1 MFKKVLLVAL
11 SSAYLFGS
19 DFWQVDFHQGTSI
32 YNIENSKKER
42 LSFECGYSGGSIL
55 LYNKNQEI
63 TLKNDEAISF
73 IINDEKKLLSAK
85 AVSSTSGTASD
96 NTAWGNL
103 VFELPKAKKIIV
115 EASNQKFV
123 FEPSNLKE
131 LDNFISA
138 CLEYDDVENETQ
150 VNQDNNSNTSS
161 NNQPPVSNKP
171 PFKIDF
177 KEVYNPYSNA
187 NMPKVVI
194 TSLND
199 KLVVNNVLLNKGK
212 CQISLPLEFKKGLN
226 WDDTMRSGKVKKF
239 PISIPEFESLEI
251 DYYPSC
257 NLLRMEIATNLGT
270 WTFGE

>member
-1 MFKKVLLVAL
+1 MLKKILLVAL

-131 LDNFISA
+131 LNNFISA

>member
-1 MFKKVLLVAL
+1 MFKKILLVAL

-19 DFWQVDFHQGTSI
+19 DFWQVDFQQGTSI
-32 YNIENSKKER
+32 YNIENAKKER

-63 TLKNDEAISF
+63 TLKDDEAISF
-73 IINDEKKLLSAK
+73 IINDGKKFLSAK

-103 VFELPKAKKIIV
+103 VYEIPQAKKIIV
-115 EASNQKFV
+115 EANNQKFV

-138 CLEYDDVENETQ
+138 CLEYDDVESETQ
-150 VNQDNNSNTSS
+150 VNQNNNSNTSS

-177 KEVYNPYSNA
+177 KQVYNPYSKA

-199 KLVVNNVLLNKGK
+199 KLVVNDVLLNKGK
-212 CQISLPLEFKKGLN
+212 CQILLPYEFKKRLSWDETLN
-226 WDDTMRSGKVKKF
+226 SKKVKKF

-257 NLLRMEIATNLGT
+257 NLLRMEIATNFGT

>member
-32 YNIENSKKER
+32 YNIENTKKER

-63 TLKNDEAISF
+63 TLKNDEAIIF

-131 LDNFISA
+131 LNNFISA

-150 VNQDNNSNTSS
+150 VNQNDNSNTSS

-212 CQISLPLEFKKGLN
+212 CQISLPYEYKKGSNFDETLN
-226 WDDTMRSGKVKKF
+226 SKKVKKF

-251 DYYPSC
+251 DYYPTC
-257 NLLRMEIATNLGT
+257 NLLRVEIATNLGT

>member
-32 YNIENSKKER
+32 YNIENTKKER

-63 TLKNDEAISF
+63 TLKDDEAISF

-199 KLVVNNVLLNKGK
+199 KLVVNDVLLNKGK
-212 CQISLPLEFKKGLN
+212 CQILLPYEFKKGLN

>member
-1 MFKKVLLVAL
+1 MLKKILLVAL

-73 IINDEKKLLSAK
+73 IINDGKKLLSAK

-103 VFELPKAKKIIV
+103 VYEIPQAKKIIV
-115 EASNQKFV
+115 EASNQKFI

-131 LDNFISA
+131 LNNFISA

-150 VNQDNNSNTSS
+150 VNQNDNSNASP
-161 NNQPPVSNKP
+161 NNQPPVNNQL
-171 PFKIDF
+171 PFKSDF
-177 KEVYNPYSNA
+177 KQVYNPYSKA
-187 NMPKVVI
+187 NMPKVLI

-212 CQISLPLEFKKGLN
+212 CQISLPYEYKKGLN
-226 WDDTMRSGKVKKF
+226 FDETLNSKKVKKF

-251 DYYPSC
+251 DYYPTC
-257 NLLRMEIATNLGT
+257 NLLRVEIATNLGT

>member
-1 MFKKVLLVAL
+1 MLKKFLLVAL

-63 TLKNDEAISF
+63 TLKDDEAISF

-131 LDNFISA
+131 LDDFISA

-150 VNQDNNSNTSS
+150 VNQNDNSNASS
-161 NNQPPVSNKP
+161 NNQPPVSNKL

-177 KEVYNPYSNA
+177 KEVYNPYSKA